1 MKAGPLITYTFLP
14 ARCKA
19 PSAYLPTATSKS
31 KDQVAKASLEMW
43 ELMLAHL
50 DRQFDQLRIAML
62 EREDLEARRVAL
74 YNEAFNKGSKSAC
87 TFDRSVFA

>member
-1 MKAGPLITYTFLP
+1 
-14 ARCKA
+14 
-19 PSAYLPTATSKS
+19 
-31 KDQVAKASLEMW
+31 MW

-50 DRQFDQLRIAML
+50 DRQFDQLPIAML

-74 YNEAFNKGSKSAC
+74 YNEAFNKGSNSAC

>member
-1 MKAGPLITYTFLP
+1 
-14 ARCKA
+14 
-19 PSAYLPTATSKS
+19 
-31 KDQVAKASLEMW
+31 SLEMW

-74 YNEAFNKGSKSAC
+74 YNQAFNKGAIGSQDATHATTGQTPPAPSTVPPSPKEFGKIA
-87 TFDRSVFA
+87 FGRGP